1 MPYKQGRK
9 TNSKEKLMKKGM
21 IVIML
26 LLFVIA
32 TSGYSGCGRCPHGVC
47 EKPEGVEETK

>member
-1 MPYKQGRK
+1 MPNKQGLK
-9 TNSKEKLMKKGM
+9 SNSEEKLMKKGM

-26 LLFVIA
+26 LLFIFV
-32 TSGYSGCGRCPHGVC
+32 TSGYSCGGRCPHGVC